1 MADLPLYDKDGKS
14 SGTVTVDEKIFGDKV
29 RKRLLHQVVVIY
41 EANRREGNAHTKLRN
56 EVRGSNRKLWPQ
68 KGTGRART
76 GTRRSPIWV
85 GGGVVFGPRHR
96 EFRQGITASMR
107 RAALD
112 SALLGKIRDKQV
124 SVIEGVELE
133 KPRTKQVA
141 GLLKAMGL
149 ERTVLLAVPKADNH
163 LTLSARN
170 LKALSVRSVS
180 QLNAYE
186 VLKNRDLVLTRESLD
201 RLIRARSAK
210 AKGEKS

>member
-14 SGTVTVDEKIFGDKV
+14 TGTVTVDEKLFGEKV

-56 EVRGSNRKLWPQ
+56 EVAGSNKKLWPQ
-68 KGTGRART
+68 KHTGRARM
-76 GTRRSPIWV
+76 GTRRSPVWV
-85 GGGVVFGPRHR
+85 GGGVVFGPRKK
-96 EFRQGITASMR
+96 EYRQGITTSMK

-112 SALLGKIRDKQV
+112 SALLGKIRDNQV
-124 SVIEGVELE
+124 RVIEGVELE

-141 GLLKAMGL
+141 GLLKAMGV
-149 ERTVLLAVPKADNH
+149 ERTALLAVPESNKT

-170 LKALSVRSVS
+170 LKSLKVCAVS

-186 VLKNRDLVLTRESLD
+186 VLKHRDLVLTRASLD
-201 RLIRARSAK
+201 RLVEARSGKGKK
-210 AKGEKS
+210 A